1 MARDRLREILEAAAQ
16 ESAVLRMLRESP
28 SELAKR
34 FELGP
39 DEMLALR
46 GADLLLIRLQR
57 NPLVRN
63 GTTTYTFETGSTIG
77 GTTTYTFDTG
87 STITIPPRRLQE
99 LEKDHL
105 IEILERALTDREYS
119 RRLRE
124 FLDL

>member
-63 GTTTYTFETGSTIG
+63 GTTTYTF
-77 GTTTYTFDTG
+77 DTG